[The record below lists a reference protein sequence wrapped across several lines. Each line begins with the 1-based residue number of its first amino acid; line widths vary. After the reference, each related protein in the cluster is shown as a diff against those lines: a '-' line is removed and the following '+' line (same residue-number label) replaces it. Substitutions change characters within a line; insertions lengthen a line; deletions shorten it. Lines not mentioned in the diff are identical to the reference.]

1 MQSTETIQAVQD
13 YYGGLAERGSTG
25 RSEDYQTNVAKAFGY
40 DPEDLKFLPENANL
54 GVSCGSPLALASL
67 REGETVI
74 DLGSGGGID
83 VILAARKVGPKG
95 KAIGV
100 DMTKVSIHVYRADY
114 TLPASDLLPIYQ
126 KMLALAHENV
136 EKAGIT
142 NASFVEGFIT
152 AIPLEDSTADCIIS
166 NCVVN
171 LVPKEQ
177 KSLVFHEM
185 FRLLKPG
192 GRVAISDILAR
203 RELPPEI
210 ANDLALYVGCIAGA
224 SQAQQ
229 YHAYLKDAGF
239 GDIMIVDTKAD
250 LNIYKDMPQEK
261 SACCGM
267 SCSDLQSN
275 DKIRDYDCNEW
286 AGSFQIY
293 AVKPAL

>member
-1 MQSTETIQAVQD
+1 
-13 YYGGLAERGSTG
+13 
-25 RSEDYQTNVAKAFGY
+25 
-40 DPEDLKFLPENANL
+40 
-54 GVSCGSPLALASL
+54 
-67 REGETVI
+67 
-74 DLGSGGGID
+74 
-83 VILAARKVGPKG
+83 
-95 KAIGV
+95 
-100 DMTKVSIHVYRADY
+100 
-114 TLPASDLLPIYQ
+114 
-126 KMLALAHENV
+126 MLALAHQNV

-210 ANDLALYVGCIAGA
+210 ANDLALYIGCIAGA
-224 SQAQQ
+224 SQAQE

-239 GDIMIVDTKAD
+239 GGTSTS
-250 LNIYKDMPQEK
+250 PQQ
-261 SACCGM
+261 
-267 SCSDLQSN
+267 L
-275 DKIRDYDCNEW
+275 IRRC
-286 AGSFQIY
+286 
-293 AVKPAL
+293 

>member
-54 GVSCGSPLALASL
+54 GVSCGNPLALASL

-100 DMTKVSIHVYRADY
+100 DMTK
-114 TLPASDLLPIYQ
+114 

>member
-13 YYGGLAERGSTG
+13 YYGGLAERGSKN
-25 RSEDYQTNVAKAFGY
+25 RSEDYQTSVAKAFGY
-40 DPEDLKFLPENANL
+40 DPEDLKSLPENANL
-54 GVSCGSPLALASL
+54 GVSCGNPLALASL

-100 DMTKVSIHVYRADY
+100 DMTK
-114 TLPASDLLPIYQ
+114 
-126 KMLALAHENV
+126 KMLALAHQNV
-136 EKAGIT
+136 ERAGIT

-203 RELPPEI
+203 KKLPPRSRTTWRYI
-210 ANDLALYVGCIAGA
+210 T
-224 SQAQQ
+224 
-229 YHAYLKDAGF
+229 
-239 GDIMIVDTKAD
+239 IVDTKAD
-250 LNIYKDMPQEK
+250 LNVYKDMPQEK
-261 SACCGM
+261 PACCGM
-267 SCSDLQSN
+267 SFSGDQN
-275 DKIRDYDCNEW
+275 NHKIRDYDCNEW

>member
-25 RSEDYQTNVAKAFGY
+25 RTEDYQTSVAKAFGY
-40 DPEDLKFLPENANL
+40 DPEDLKSLPENANL
-54 GVSCGSPLALASL
+54 GVSCGNPLALASL

-100 DMTKVSIHVYRADY
+100 DMTK
-114 TLPASDLLPIYQ
+114 
-126 KMLALAHENV
+126 KMLALAHQNV

-152 AIPLEDSTADCIIS
+152 AIPLDDSTADCIIS

-177 KSLVFHEM
+177 KSLVFQEM

-224 SQAQQ
+224 SQVQE

-239 GDIMIVDTKAD
+239 GGTSTNPLATCRKMLILCAGIIIVDTKAD
-250 LNIYKDMPQEK
+250 LNVYKDMPQEK
-261 SACCGM
+261 KPACCGM
-267 SCSDLQSN
+267 SCSDGQN
-275 DKIRDYDCNEW
+275 DDKIRDYDCNEW

-293 AVKPAL
+293 AVKPCLAL

>member
-13 YYGGLAERGSTG
+13 YYGGLAERGSKN
-25 RSEDYQTNVAKAFGY
+25 RSEDYQTSVAKAFGY
-40 DPEDLKFLPENANL
+40 DPEDLKSLPENANL
-54 GVSCGSPLALASL
+54 GVSCGNPLALASL

-100 DMTKVSIHVYRADY
+100 DMTK
-114 TLPASDLLPIYQ
+114 
-126 KMLALAHENV
+126 KMLALAHQNV
-136 EKAGIT
+136 ERAGIT

-203 RELPPEI
+203 KKLPPEI

-224 SQAQQ
+224 SQAQE

-239 GDIMIVDTKAD
+239 GDITIVDTKAD
-250 LNIYKDMPQEK
+250 LNVYKDMPQEK
-261 SACCGM
+261 PACCGM
-267 SCSDLQSN
+267 SFSGDQN
-275 DKIRDYDCNEW
+275 NHKIRDYDCNEW

>member
-100 DMTKVSIHVYRADY
+100 DMTK
-114 TLPASDLLPIYQ
+114 

>member
-13 YYGGLAERGSTG
+13 YYGGLAERGSTDK
-25 RSEDYQTNVAKAFGY
+25 SEDYQTSVAKAFGY
-40 DPEDLKFLPENANL
+40 DPEDLKSLPENANL
-54 GVSCGSPLALASL
+54 GVSCGNPLALASL

-100 DMTKVSIHVYRADY
+100 DMTK
-114 TLPASDLLPIYQ
+114 

-171 LVPKEQ
+171 LVPKEE

-224 SQAQQ
+224 SQAQE

-239 GDIMIVDTKAD
+239 GGTSTNPLATDRKMLILCADIMIVDTKAD
-250 LNIYKDMPQEK
+250 LNVYKDMPQEK

-267 SCSDLQSN
+267 SCSDVQIN

-286 AGSFQIY
+286 AGELVLEEAFRHG
-293 AVKPAL
+293 

>member
-1 MQSTETIQAVQD
+1 
-13 YYGGLAERGSTG
+13 
-25 RSEDYQTNVAKAFGY
+25 
-40 DPEDLKFLPENANL
+40 
-54 GVSCGSPLALASL
+54 
-67 REGETVI
+67 
-74 DLGSGGGID
+74 
-83 VILAARKVGPKG
+83 
-95 KAIGV
+95 
-100 DMTKVSIHVYRADY
+100 
-114 TLPASDLLPIYQ
+114 
-126 KMLALAHENV
+126 MLALAHENV

-142 NASFVEGFIT
+142 NASFVEGYIT
-152 AIPLEDSTADCIIS
+152 AIPLEHSTADCIIS

-171 LVPKEQ
+171 LVPKEE

-224 SQAQQ
+224 SQAQE

-239 GDIMIVDTKAD
+239 GGTSTNPLATDRKMLILCADITIVDTKAD
-250 LNIYKDMPQEK
+250 LNVYKDMPQEK

-267 SCSDLQSN
+267 SCSDVQIN

-286 AGSFQIY
+286 AGELVLDDAFRHG
-293 AVKPAL
+293 

>member
-1 MQSTETIQAVQD
+1 
-13 YYGGLAERGSTG
+13 
-25 RSEDYQTNVAKAFGY
+25 
-40 DPEDLKFLPENANL
+40 
-54 GVSCGSPLALASL
+54 
-67 REGETVI
+67 VI

-100 DMTKVSIHVYRADY
+100 DMTKVSIHFYRADC
-114 TLPASDLLPIYQ
+114 TLPARDLLPINQ

-171 LVPKEQ
+171 LVPKEE

-224 SQAQQ
+224 SQAQE

-250 LNIYKDMPQEK
+250 LNVYKDMPQEK

-267 SCSDLQSN
+267 SCSDVQIN

-286 AGSFQIY
+286 AGELVLDEAFRHG
-293 AVKPAL
+293 

>member
-1 MQSTETIQAVQD
+1 M
-13 YYGGLAERGSTG
+13 
-25 RSEDYQTNVAKAFGY
+25 
-40 DPEDLKFLPENANL
+40 
-54 GVSCGSPLALASL
+54 
-67 REGETVI
+67 I

>member
-13 YYGGLAERGSTG
+13 YYGGLAERGSTDK
-25 RSEDYQTNVAKAFGY
+25 SEDYQTSVAKAFGY
-40 DPEDLKFLPENANL
+40 DPEDLKSLPENANL
-54 GVSCGSPLALASL
+54 GVSCGNPLALASL

-100 DMTKVSIHVYRADY
+100 DMTK
-114 TLPASDLLPIYQ
+114 

-171 LVPKEQ
+171 LVPKEE

-224 SQAQQ
+224 SQAQE

-239 GDIMIVDTKAD
+239 GGTSTNPLATDRKMLILCADITIVDTKAD
-250 LNIYKDMPQEK
+250 LNVYKDMPQEK

-267 SCSDLQSN
+267 SCSDVQIN
-275 DKIRDYDCNEW
+275 DKIRDYDCNEL
-286 AGSFQIY
+286 AGELVLEEAFRHG
-293 AVKPAL
+293 

>member
-1 MQSTETIQAVQD
+1 
-13 YYGGLAERGSTG
+13 
-25 RSEDYQTNVAKAFGY
+25 
-40 DPEDLKFLPENANL
+40 
-54 GVSCGSPLALASL
+54 
-67 REGETVI
+67 VI

-100 DMTKVSIHVYRADY
+100 DMTK
-114 TLPASDLLPIYQ
+114 

-171 LVPKEQ
+171 LVPKEE

-224 SQAQQ
+224 SQAQE

-239 GDIMIVDTKAD
+239 GGTSTNPLATDRKMLILCADITIVDTKAD
-250 LNIYKDMPQEK
+250 LNVYKDMPQEK

-267 SCSDLQSN
+267 SCSDVQIN

>member
-54 GVSCGSPLALASL
+54 GVSCGNPLALASL

-100 DMTKVSIHVYRADY
+100 DMTK
-114 TLPASDLLPIYQ
+114 

-286 AGSFQIY
+286 AGELVLDEASRRGPWLTQFLGSFQIY

>member
-13 YYGGLAERGSTG
+13 YYGGLAERGSADKF
-25 RSEDYQTNVAKAFGY
+25 EDYQTSVAKAFGY
-40 DPEDLKFLPENANL
+40 NPEDLKSLPENANL
-54 GVSCGSPLALASL
+54 GVSCGNPLALASL

-100 DMTKVSIHVYRADY
+100 DMTK
-114 TLPASDLLPIYQ
+114 

-203 RELPPEI
+203 QDLPPEI

-224 SQAQQ
+224 SQAQE
-229 YHAYLKDAGF
+229 YHGYLKDAGF
-239 GDIMIVDTKAD
+239 GDITIVDTKAD
-250 LNIYKDMPQEK
+250 LNVYKHMPQEK

-267 SCSDLQSN
+267 SGSDVQNN
-275 DKIRDYDCNEW
+275 DKIRYYDCNDW
-286 AGSFQIY
+286 AGELVLDEAY
-293 AVKPAL
+293 PRG

>member
-13 YYGGLAERGSTG
+13 YYGGLAERGSTD
-25 RSEDYQTNVAKAFGY
+25 RSEGYQTSVAKAFGY
-40 DPEDLKFLPENANL
+40 DPEDLKSLPENANL
-54 GVSCGSPLALASL
+54 GVSCGNPLALASL

-100 DMTKVSIHVYRADY
+100 DMTK
-114 TLPASDLLPIYQ
+114 

-239 GDIMIVDTKAD
+239 DDIMIVDTKAD
-250 LNIYKDMPQEK
+250 LNVYKEMPQEK

-267 SCSDLQSN
+267 SCSNLQIN

>member
-1 MQSTETIQAVQD
+1 
-13 YYGGLAERGSTG
+13 
-25 RSEDYQTNVAKAFGY
+25 
-40 DPEDLKFLPENANL
+40 
-54 GVSCGSPLALASL
+54 
-67 REGETVI
+67 VI

-100 DMTKVSIHVYRADY
+100 DMTK
-114 TLPASDLLPIYQ
+114 

-171 LVPKEQ
+171 LVPKEE

-224 SQAQQ
+224 SQAQE

-239 GDIMIVDTKAD
+239 GDITIVDTKAD
-250 LNIYKDMPQEK
+250 LNVYKDMPQEK

-267 SCSDLQSN
+267 SCSDVQIN

-286 AGSFQIY
+286 AGELVLEEAFRHG
-293 AVKPAL
+293 

>member
-13 YYGGLAERGSTG
+13 YYGGLAERGSTD
-25 RSEDYQTNVAKAFGY
+25 RSEDYQTSVAKAFGY
-40 DPEDLKFLPENANL
+40 DPEDLKSLPENANL
-54 GVSCGSPLALASL
+54 GVSCGNPLALASL

-100 DMTKVSIHVYRADY
+100 DMTK
-114 TLPASDLLPIYQ
+114 
-126 KMLALAHENV
+126 KMLALAHQNV

-152 AIPLEDSTADCIIS
+152 AIPLEASTADCIIS
-166 NCVVN
+166 NCVIN

-203 RELPPEI
+203 RELPPDF
-210 ANDLALYVGCIAGA
+210 ANDFGA
-224 SQAQQ
+224 
-229 YHAYLKDAGF
+229 DAGF
-239 GDIMIVDTKAD
+239 GGTSTNPLTSDQTMLMLCADIMIVDTKVD
-250 LNIYKDMPQEK
+250 LNVYKDMPQEK
-261 SACCGM
+261 EPACCGM
-267 SCSDLQSN
+267 SCSDVHNN
-275 DKIRDYDCNEW
+275 DKIQDLTVMNVLALSKYMP
-286 AGSFQIY
+286 SSH
-293 AVKPAL
+293 VKRCES

>member
-1 MQSTETIQAVQD
+1 MQPIETIQAVQD
-13 YYGGLAERGSTG
+13 YYGGLAEHGSKD
-25 RSEDYQTNVAKAFGY
+25 RSEDHQTSVAKAFGY
-40 DPEDLKFLPENANL
+40 DPEDLKSLPENANL
-54 GVSCGSPLALASL
+54 GVSCGNPLPLASL

-83 VILAARKVGPKG
+83 VILAARKVGPEG

-100 DMTKVSIHVYRADY
+100 DMTK
-114 TLPASDLLPIYQ
+114 
-126 KMLALAHENV
+126 KMLALAHKNV

-177 KSLVFHEM
+177 KSLVFREM

-203 RELPPEI
+203 RKLPPEI

-224 SQAQQ
+224 SQAQE
-229 YHAYLKDAGF
+229 YHAYLEDAGF
-239 GDIMIVDTKAD
+239 GGTSTNPLATDRKILTLSADITIVDTKAD
-250 LNIYKDMPQEK
+250 LNVYKDMQQENP
-261 SACCGM
+261 ACCGM
-267 SCSDLQSN
+267 SCPGVQNN
-275 DKIRDYDCNEW
+275 DNIPDYDCNEW

>member
-13 YYGGLAERGSTG
+13 YYGGLAERGSTD
-25 RSEDYQTNVAKAFGY
+25 RSEGYQTSVAKAFGY
-40 DPEDLKFLPENANL
+40 DPEDLRSLPENANL
-54 GVSCGSPLALASL
+54 GVSCGNPLALASL

-100 DMTKVSIHVYRADY
+100 DMTK
-114 TLPASDLLPIYQ
+114 
-126 KMLALAHENV
+126 KMLALAHQNV

-177 KSLVFHEM
+177 KSLVFQEM

-224 SQAQQ
+224 SQAQE
-229 YHAYLKDAGF
+229 YDAYLKDAGF
-239 GDIMIVDTKAD
+239 GGTSTNPLATDRKILMLSADITIVDTKAD
-250 LNIYKDMPQEK
+250 LNVYKDMPQEK
-261 SACCGM
+261 PACCGM
-267 SCSDLQSN
+267 SCSGVQNN
-275 DKIRDYDCNEW
+275 DNIRDYDCNEW

>member
-1 MQSTETIQAVQD
+1 M
-13 YYGGLAERGSTG
+13 
-25 RSEDYQTNVAKAFGY
+25 
-40 DPEDLKFLPENANL
+40 
-54 GVSCGSPLALASL
+54 
-67 REGETVI
+67 I

-100 DMTKVSIHVYRADY
+100 DMTK
-114 TLPASDLLPIYQ
+114 

-286 AGSFQIY
+286 AGELVLDEASRRGPWLTQFLGSFQIY

>member
-1 MQSTETIQAVQD
+1 MQSTETIQAVQG
-13 YYGGLAERGSTG
+13 YYGGLAERGSTDK
-25 RSEDYQTNVAKAFGY
+25 SEDYQMSVAKAFGY
-40 DPEDLKFLPENANL
+40 DPEDLKSLPKNANL
-54 GVSCGSPLALASL
+54 GVSCGNPLALASL

-100 DMTKVSIHVYRADY
+100 DMTK
-114 TLPASDLLPIYQ
+114 
-126 KMLALAHENV
+126 KMLALAHQNV
-136 EKAGIT
+136 EKAGIS

-185 FRLLKPG
+185 FRLLKPR

-203 RELPPEI
+203 QELPPEVV
-210 ANDLALYVGCIAGA
+210 NNLALYVGCIAGA
-224 SQAQQ
+224 SQVQE
-229 YHAYLKDAGF
+229 YHSYLKDAGF
-239 GDIMIVDTKAD
+239 SDIMIVDTKAN
-250 LNIYKDMPQEK
+250 LNVYKDMPQGK
-261 SACCGM
+261 KPGCCGM
-267 SCSDLQSN
+267 SCSDVPNS
-275 DKIRDYDCNEW
+275 KIQDYDCNEW

-293 AVKPAL
+293 AVKPR

>member
-100 DMTKVSIHVYRADY
+100 DMTK
-114 TLPASDLLPIYQ
+114 

-286 AGSFQIY
+286 AGELVLDEASRHGPWLTQFLGSFQIY